1 MSDIPKKTPFTG
13 RLESFFNLKYFA
25 LIISMLIILS
35 GIAAT
40 VVGSLRLFHGLKGVI
55 FFFKDPA
62 THPGIHIIEA
72 IDTLLFAVVI
82 LVLGGGIF
90 KLFVGDE
97 NTFKESTVFS
107 KIKTYKD
114 LKILLWE
121 TLLLT
126 LTVWCSL
133 SFFAHPDDLRYEQLI
148 LPATIILL
156 ALALRLMRDHKE

>member
-1 MSDIPKKTPFTG
+1 MSDIPEKRSFTNK
-13 RLESFFNLKYFA
+13 LESFFKLKYFA
-25 LIISMLIILS
+25 LIISFLIFLS
-35 GIAAT
+35 GLTAIAIGA
-40 VVGSLRLFHGLKGVI
+40 LRLFDGLKGVI
-55 FFFKDPA
+55 YFLKDSA
-62 THPGIHIIEA
+62 THPGVHIIEA
-72 IDTLLFAVVI
+72 VDTLLFAVVI

-107 KIKTYKD
+107 KIKTFKD

-156 ALALRLMRDHKE
+156 ALALRLMRDNKE

>member
-1 MSDIPKKTPFTG
+1 MSDITKKKSFTKK
-13 RLESFFNLKYFA
+13 LESLFKLKYFA
-25 LIISMLIILS
+25 LIISLLIFLS
-35 GIAAT
+35 GLAAI

-55 FFFKDPA
+55 YFIKDSA
-62 THPGIHIIEA
+62 TQPGIHIIEA

-107 KIKTYKD
+107 KIKTFKD

-156 ALALRLMRDHKE
+156 ALALRLMRDNKE